1 MSTYVLDASDLW
13 GIIEKSCL
21 GGSFGICLAV
31 FLIIS
36 VFIWFNGYKV
46 LEWYRH
52 KPMSTKVVSI
62 FFILAVLFS
71 FGCISQD
78 KDSQYYGGWFA
89 LPVSMAIGSTIVVG
103 WSIVQRYRYRF
114 TNKDNKSSLP
124 ELYRRQRNLVLL
136 AKVMLW
142 IWSCGW
148 VLYFVAISVDKPPHV
163 GAELLLRSAIASL
176 GMFLMNIDSNIV
188 DGIQEHDVLK
198 GMIVCTF
205 FSAVIC
211 TALLIMSLVL
221 SRLMAYLHI
230 KHLKIDNNRNHLYLF
245 FGLNDASKLLA
256 NDILENDKNSVVV
269 FIENSLVGE
278 VMQNEDRTD
287 GWKNIVNMLTHRRNT
302 FLDANEN
309 ERRALAIGS
318 CNICGLESGFEDVF
332 GNIGLETVK
341 RLLKS
346 LGDTRGGQLHIFF
359 LSEDRDSNVR
369 ATAILAKDE
378 MINNPQYK
386 TVIYCHARR
395 NGVNRIIE
403 DLGLGEE
410 KQTEVRILDSSHL
423 AIEHLKQSDGNH
435 PVNYVSVKTLEEDN
449 PGTVSSPFVSLV
461 MGFGETGQEA
471 VKFLY
476 EYGAFVSNK
485 ASILDS
491 YRSTFNCYVLDQ
503 NMKRLEGHFV
513 AGIPNV
519 CYKRCDEEEN
529 DEALIKFYEI
539 DYRSDDFFIKILD
552 KIAEKLNYVI
562 VAIGDDEENMTA
574 AVEILRY
581 VRKKRQDLENFCIY
595 VRAYEKG
602 SFKHLEEI
610 AQHYNLRLGKD
621 ETDKVVKIVLFGQNE
636 QIYTYNLVVK
646 DKYQE
651 DGRIYYETYRSLQ
664 IDPANDEGSW
674 DKRHND
680 TMTSKKDTKWER
692 MSKIRRKESQDRSNA
707 LHAKTKIMLL
717 EKVIGKDNVAD
728 FALRALEQ
736 RSGEK
741 GSITYP
747 NLSVSENRL
756 MQNLAMCEHLR
767 WNAAHEMLGYVDNK
781 ESHKC
786 DDLRKKHNCLKP
798 WQDLDNESNNAGYPV
813 DFKLFDFGVV
823 ETSFK
828 LEYAQND

>member
-278 VMQNEDRTD
+278 VMQM
-287 GWKNIVNMLTHRRNT
+287 K
-302 FLDANEN
+302 
-309 ERRALAIGS
+309 
-318 CNICGLESGFEDVF
+318 
-332 GNIGLETVK
+332 IGL
-341 RLLKS
+341 
-346 LGDTRGGQLHIFF
+346 
-359 LSEDRDSNVR
+359 
-369 ATAILAKDE
+369 
-378 MINNPQYK
+378 M
-386 TVIYCHARR
+386 
-395 NGVNRIIE
+395 
-403 DLGLGEE
+403 
-410 KQTEVRILDSSHL
+410 
-423 AIEHLKQSDGNH
+423 
-435 PVNYVSVKTLEEDN
+435 
-449 PGTVSSPFVSLV
+449 
-461 MGFGETGQEA
+461 
-471 VKFLY
+471 
-476 EYGAFVSNK
+476 
-485 ASILDS
+485 
-491 YRSTFNCYVLDQ
+491 
-503 NMKRLEGHFV
+503 
-513 AGIPNV
+513 
-519 CYKRCDEEEN
+519 
-529 DEALIKFYEI
+529 
-539 DYRSDDFFIKILD
+539 
-552 KIAEKLNYVI
+552 
-562 VAIGDDEENMTA
+562 
-574 AVEILRY
+574 
-581 VRKKRQDLENFCIY
+581 
-595 VRAYEKG
+595 
-602 SFKHLEEI
+602 
-610 AQHYNLRLGKD
+610 
-621 ETDKVVKIVLFGQNE
+621 
-636 QIYTYNLVVK
+636 
-646 DKYQE
+646 
-651 DGRIYYETYRSLQ
+651 DGRT
-664 IDPANDEGSW
+664 
-674 DKRHND
+674 
-680 TMTSKKDTKWER
+680 
-692 MSKIRRKESQDRSNA
+692 
-707 LHAKTKIMLL
+707 LL
-717 EKVIGKDNVAD
+717 I
-728 FALRALEQ
+728 
-736 RSGEK
+736 
-741 GSITYP
+741 
-747 NLSVSENRL
+747 
-756 MQNLAMCEHLR
+756 C
-767 WNAAHEMLGYVDNK
+767 
-781 ESHKC
+781 
-786 DDLRKKHNCLKP
+786 
-798 WQDLDNESNNAGYPV
+798 
-813 DFKLFDFGVV
+813 
-823 ETSFK
+823 
-828 LEYAQND
+828 